1 MDVREDSH
9 PAQDFCGRKHGL
21 LEARLVLGQHAN
33 RKLLRR
39 GIPAPDGYRSPRL
52 PAWSVSILLH
62 VSLFVSLVAL
72 WTPRSAGTSEVG
84 GPIGIAVVYEA
95 ADTESYALTDS
106 AESSSDSSSD
116 ASNSELNTTLPSA
129 EAGDAM
135 LLESLDGLLPSGDS
149 PSDILSAGG
158 ALGLGDGIGE
168 LGGNTEIP
176 KTKTNVFGIEGEG
189 VRFVYV
195 FDKSDSMNGYGGR
208 PLAMAKSELL
218 QSLDSLGPVH
228 EFQIIFYND
237 SPFPLGGVSGKALR
251 LYRGD
256 SQSKSAAQS
265 FVSGVT
271 AVGGTQHLDA
281 LRTGLALQ
289 PDVIFFLT
297 DADFPAPSAREIED
311 LHDRAAR
318 AGTTIHSVQFGE
330 GPNQGTGGWIEH
342 LAEGTLGK
350 FRYVDVS
357 QP

>member
-1 MDVREDSH
+1 M
-9 PAQDFCGRKHGL
+9 
-21 LEARLVLGQHAN
+21 
-33 RKLLRR
+33 
-39 GIPAPDGYRSPRL
+39 
-52 PAWSVSILLH
+52 
-62 VSLFVSLVAL
+62 LFVSLVAI
-72 WTPRSAGTSEVG
+72 WKPRSAGTSEIG

-95 ADTESYALTDS
+95 AETENYALTDS
-106 AESSSDSSSD
+106 SETSNDSSSD
-116 ASNSELNTTLPSA
+116 ASVADLKAALPSA
-129 EAGDAM
+129 EGGESM
-135 LLESLDGLLPSGDS
+135 LLESLDGLLPSGDT
-149 PSDILSAGG
+149 PADVLSAGG
-158 ALGLGDGIGE
+158 SLGLGEGIGE

-218 QSLDSLGPVH
+218 QSLESLGPVH

-256 SQSKSAAQS
+256 SQSKSDAQS
-265 FVSGVT
+265 FVRGVT

-281 LRTGLALQ
+281 IRTALALQ

-318 AGTTIHSVQFGE
+318 SGTTIHSVQFGE

-342 LAEGTLGK
+342 LAQGTRGQ

-357 QP
+357 MP